1 MKKLLMILFL
11 GFYGIGFSQISN
23 KELGKQFINDL
34 LVEKNT
40 EKSFSYF
47 DDKLKSMVPISK
59 LKEIDET
66 LGKQIGAFKSIL
78 ETNSIQQT
86 YYYYCEFEK
95 TKLDIKLSFNEK
107 SELNGLLFTPHKE
120 FVTASRLGKE
130 LAIKSNGINLNG
142 TLLIPEKDNLKKL
155 VIFVHGSGPNDRDEK
170 ANENKPFQDIAEGLY
185 KKGIASYRFD
195 KRTFSNPESFN
206 DKSTIDDEVTNDV
219 VNIISYFKN
228 EPQFS
233 GYEIIVLGHS
243 LGANL
248 MPRIANK
255 SNQID
260 KIVMLAGNARPL
272 QELILE
278 QYNYLY
284 SLNPTEE
291 FKTEIIKTE
300 TQVKFL
306 NSKAFNLEAT
316 NDKLPLNL
324 SAYYWKSALDYNPI
338 KEVQKVKIPI
348 LILQGERDYQVTM
361 VDFNLWKK
369 ALKNN
374 KKASFISYPKLNH
387 LFIAGEGKP
396 NPTEYSVKANV
407 DTKVID
413 DISQFITK

>member
-1 MKKLLMILFL
+1 MKKLLLILFL

-34 LVEKNT
+34 LVEKNS
-40 EKSFSYF
+40 EKAFSYF
-47 DDKLKSMVPISK
+47 DDKLKTMVPISK

-78 ETNSIQQT
+78 ETNAIQET

-120 FVTASRLGKE
+120 FLTASRLGKE

-170 ANENKPFQDIAEGLY
+170 SNENKPFLDIAEGLY
-185 KKGIASYRFD
+185 KQGIASYRFD

-206 DKSTIDDEVTNDV
+206 EKSTIDDEVTNDV
-219 VNIISYFKN
+219 VNVVSYFKN

-248 MPRIANK
+248 MPRITNK

-306 NSKAFNLEAT
+306 NSKAFNLAAT

-338 KEVQKVKIPI
+338 KEIQKVKIPI

-369 ALKNN
+369 ALKTN
-374 KKASFISYPKLNH
+374 KKATFISYPKLNH
-387 LFIAGEGKP
+387 MFIAGEGKP
-396 NPTEYSVKANV
+396 NPSEYSVKGTV

-413 DISQFITK
+413 DIFQFITK